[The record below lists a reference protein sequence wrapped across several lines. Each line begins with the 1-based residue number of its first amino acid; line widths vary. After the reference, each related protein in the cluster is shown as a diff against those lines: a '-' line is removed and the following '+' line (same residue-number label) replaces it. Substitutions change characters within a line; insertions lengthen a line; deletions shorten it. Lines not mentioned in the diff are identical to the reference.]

1 MAATLLWTLEA
12 VALAPGRLRGVT
24 LEIRAGVTAV
34 LGCSG
39 AGKTSLLNVL
49 VGFPSCISSGSFGH
63 FAHPFPTRQLWAT
76 ALSCRHACHT

>member
-49 VGFPSCISSGSFGH
+49 VGFEPAAGGTVTGPRRI
-63 FAHPFPTRQLWAT
+63 L
-76 ALSCRHACHT
+76 ALVSRG